1 MKSHELEALR
11 RLLFFSQPEAALLVG
26 DVGERAWRR
35 WEEGSRAVPA
45 DVASRLRGLAD
56 WRQQAI
62 DAAVRQI
69 AEAPPAAQIALLWYV
84 DLDDWATLPG
94 REPALWRPQQS
105 VLAALLA
112 EFAGRIRLVRF
123 DGQEYAAWLDGRP
136 DSETLRGAWAE
147 SRRVDRGWLD
157 FRLEFFRT
165 ISKKFSVT

>member
-1 MKSHELEALR
+1 VKSHELEALR

-69 AEAPPAAQIALLWYV
+69 AESPPAAQIALLWYADLD

-112 EFAGRIRLVRF
+112 EFASRIRLVPF
-123 DGQEYAAWLDGRP
+123 DGPNYAAWLAGRP
-136 DSETLRGAWAE
+136 DSETLRGLWAAAN
-147 SRRVDRGWLD
+147 
-157 FRLEFFRT
+157 
-165 ISKKFSVT
+165 

>member
-1 MKSHELEALR
+1 MKSFELEALR

-45 DVASRLRGLAD
+45 DVASRLRALAD

-69 AEAPPAAQIALLWYV
+69 AEAPPAAQIALLWYA
-84 DLDDWATLPG
+84 DLDDWASLPG

-105 VLAALLA
+105 VLGALLA
-112 EFAGRIRLVRF
+112 EFSSRIQLVRF
-123 DGQEYAAWLDGRP
+123 DGPAYATWLAGRP
-136 DSETLRGAWAE
+136 DSETMRGLWAGNRE
-147 SRRVDRGWLD
+147 Q
-157 FRLEFFRT
+157 
-165 ISKKFSVT
+165 

>member
-1 MKSHELEALR
+1 MKSFELEALR

-69 AEAPPAAQIALLWYV
+69 AEAPPAAQIALLWYA
-84 DLDDWATLPG
+84 DLEDWATLPG

-112 EFAGRIRLVRF
+112 EFADRIRLVPF
-123 DGQEYAAWLDGRP
+123 DGLAYAAWLARRP
-136 DSETLRGAWAE
+136 DSEAMRGHWAANQE
-147 SRRVDRGWLD
+147 Q
-157 FRLEFFRT
+157 
-165 ISKKFSVT
+165 